1 MKLYSSTG
9 CATSGK
15 LINLSEPPFRH
26 LLNGDNNTYLL
37 YENNIMHLK
46 HPVKFLVCR
55 PLPKCH
61 HWEALDCLEL
71 IPSPPT
77 LLPWSILLLR
87 LADSSI

>member
-1 MKLYSSTG
+1 
-9 CATSGK
+9 
-15 LINLSEPPFRH
+15 
-26 LLNGDNNTYLL
+26 
-37 YENNIMHLK
+37 MHLK

-77 LLPWSILLLR
+77 LLPWFILLLR